1 MDTRL
6 RILKEAGI
14 LFSKYGIRSVT
25 MDSIA
30 NQLGVSKRTLYE
42 TFKDKDDLV
51 MQTIQEGSKHH
62 KKLCKDIIDT
72 SNNVIDAIFKIF
84 ALNDETFGKMNPL
97 FFEDLKKYHSQ
108 IFYKI
113 QSKGDIRDYKLTES
127 LLEKGATEG
136 VFNKKF
142 DFKIIN
148 LFVHKLV
155 DILHG
160 KDFEEYSKSEIG
172 KSVII
177 PYLLGISTLKGR
189 ELIEKYLENYN
200 K

>member
-25 MDSIA
+25 MDLIA
-30 NQLGVSKRTLYE
+30 NDLGVSKRTLYE
-42 TFKDKDDLV
+42 IFKDKDDLV

-62 KKLCKDIIDT
+62 KKLCKDIIDN

-84 ALNDETFGKMNPL
+84 TLNNDTFGKMNPL

-108 IFYKI
+108 IYS
-113 QSKGDIRDYKLTES
+113 QMQQKGDIRDYKLTEN
-127 LLEKGATEG
+127 LLERGAAEG
-136 VFNKKF
+136 IFNEQLN
-142 DFKIIN
+142 FKIIN
-148 LFVHKLV
+148 LFVHKFV
-155 DILHG
+155 DIMHG
-160 KDFEEYSKSEIG
+160 QEFEGFAKNDIG
-172 KSVII
+172 RSVII
-177 PYLLGISTLKGR
+177 PYLLGISTVKGR